1 MVKPVKQARAFQVD
15 SKPTDTSPKSK
26 KKLPAVRE
34 DQKKAAQVRRRIE
47 NILEQQQDEKEWM
60 L

>member
-1 MVKPVKQARAFQVD
+1 MKPIKQAHAYQFD

-26 KKLPAVRE
+26 KKLPAVRGE
-34 DQKKAAQVRRRIE
+34 QKKAAQVRRRIE
-47 NILEQQQDEKEWM
+47 NILEQQQDEKEWR